1 MEIRRDVYLNKLIRK
16 KKNGLIKVVTGIR
29 RCGKSYLLFHLF
41 HNHLLEEGVPEDH
54 VIEVALD
61 DRRNKALRD
70 PDAMLRYIEQRMQ
83 GKGDY
88 YIILDEVQYMDE
100 FEDVLNSLLHIP
112 NADVYVTGSN
122 SKFLSS
128 DVITEFRGRGD
139 EIHVYP
145 LSFREYA
152 SVYPGTPDEAWDDYV
167 VYGGLPLILSMEAP
181 EDKAEYLTTLFQKVY
196 LSNIVERHNVRSK
209 AELDELVDVLASSTG
224 SYTSLSKLMK
234 TFKSVKNKTL
244 SDKTIKNYIDFLMD
258 SFLIS
263 KATRNDIKGKKYI
276 GSPAKYYFEDV
287 GLRNARLGFRQ
298 VEENHLMENIIYNE
312 LRIRGYHVDVGV
324 VEHYSANSAGKREKR
339 QLEVDFVATLGSDK
353 CYIQSAFAMPSSDKA
368 EQERR
373 SLLSI
378 SDSFRKIIVAGRD
391 QKVRRDENGIATIG
405 IQKFLLDENS
415 LRL

>member
-70 PDAMLRYIEQRMQ
+70 PDAMLRYIEQRTQ

-196 LSNIVERHNVRSK
+196 LSDIVERHNVRSK
-209 AELDELVDVLASSTG
+209 AGLDELVDVLASSTG

-263 KATRNDIKGKKYI
+263 KATRYDIKGKKYI